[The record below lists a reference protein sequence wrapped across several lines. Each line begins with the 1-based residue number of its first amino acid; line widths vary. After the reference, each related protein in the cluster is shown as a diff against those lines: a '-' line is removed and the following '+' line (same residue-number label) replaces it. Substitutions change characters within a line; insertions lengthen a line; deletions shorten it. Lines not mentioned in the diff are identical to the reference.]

1 MNTNNATTAP
11 ATVTEF
17 TPRHRLTKDCMAL
30 SIASDVMELYH
41 ATLATLPE
49 GRDHLDI
56 LVASFR
62 AAGWGPCE
70 ADGIPVDLVFSI
82 CAALAQL

>member
-1 MNTNNATTAP
+1 MTTNTNNTNST
-11 ATVTEF
+11 F
-17 TPRHRLTKDCMAL
+17 TPRHRLTKDRMAL

-41 ATLATLPE
+41 ATLSTLPD
-49 GRDHLDI
+49 GKDHLEI
-56 LVASFR
+56 LTASFR

>member
-1 MNTNNATTAP
+1 MNTNNTATP
-11 ATVTEF
+11 AIASEF
-17 TPRHRLTKDCMAL
+17 TPRHRLTKDRMAL
-30 SIASDVMELYH
+30 SIAGDVMELYH

-56 LVASFR
+56 LAASFR

-70 ADGIPVDLVFSI
+70 ADGIPVDLVFSV